1 MLFSFKKIL
10 IMLLSVAFLGA
21 GLFFFAF
28 VVIFLIPIFL
38 ILFAFRKTLFKKYF
52 SKKLYSF
59 NNKEDFSNN
68 NDNYIEAVYKKEKDE
83 DV

>member
-52 SKKLYSF
+52 SNNLYSF